1 MSYSTQ
7 LTDINNYD
15 INRIIFSQPQKNTV
29 NNSPLTY
36 QRVNISTKNEDGTI
50 GDLILKT
57 PVLYSFGVQESK
69 NMDMK
74 SMDAKNPN
82 TKETNGY
89 VMPIRMWDR
98 NNPSA
103 EEKAWT
109 DMFDKICNR
118 CKEYLVENRNEIG
131 KWDLE
136 MNDLK
141 KFNPLHWKRDKTTGK
156 VVPGTGPTLYAKLIS
171 SKRDKA
177 YKILSVFYDAD
188 TCEDINPLDILEKH
202 CQVTAAIKIESIFIG
217 NRLSLQVKLWEVE
230 VRLAGTGKKRLLK
243 PSMDNYMVNKPI
255 PKSIEAKP
263 TPFTEDSGSLN
274 PSDDEEDTQD
284 NTQDLHEEKE
294 DNFVPQTQPSPP
306 TKTGRALKGR
316 LRK

>member
-7 LTDINNYD
+7 LTDINNFD
-15 INRIIFSQPQKNTV
+15 VNRIIFSPPQKNTI
-29 NNSPLTY
+29 NNSVLTY
-36 QRVNISTKNEDGTI
+36 QRVNISTKNDDGTI

-69 NMDMK
+69 NMD
-74 SMDAKNPN
+74 

-109 DMFDKICNR
+109 DMFDKICNH
-118 CKEYLVENRNEIG
+118 CKEYLVANRNEIG

-141 KFNPLHWKRDKTTGK
+141 KFNPLHWKRDKSTGK
-156 VVPGTGPTLYAKLIS
+156 IVPGTGPTLYAKLIS
-171 SKRDKA
+171 SKRDGVD
-177 YKILSVFYDAD
+177 KILSVFYDAD
-188 TCEDINPLDILEKH
+188 TCEDLNPLEILGKH

-217 NRLSLQVKLWEVE
+217 TRLSLQIKLWEVE
-230 VRLAGTGKKRLLK
+230 VRLAGSGKKRLLQPRIENLMTSK
-243 PSMDNYMVNKPI
+243 PKPVEVQ
-255 PKSIEAKP
+255 PKP
-263 TPFTEDSGSLN
+263 VVQQDSGSLN
-274 PSDDEEDTQD
+274 PSDDEEEDENQQET
-284 NTQDLHEEKE
+284 TTEEKE

-306 TKTGRALKGR
+306 AKTGRALKGR